1 MRARMITT
9 GTNVRRTLVVAV
21 VAALVLPALALVPT
35 PARATARRAPTSYE
49 RTVAVAIAD
58 IQDYWADTFPDVYG
72 ARYQPIPKN
81 RIFAGRPGVKLPA
94 CGGERLSYRDVADN
108 AFYCLGDNFVAY
120 DDKGLFPDLYTD
132 IGPFT
137 VALVLAHEFGHAVQD
152 RAGVFATRIVE
163 QELQA
168 DCFAGGWTE
177 DVATNGGPVPYSAG
191 DLETSLAALLQFRDA
206 PGSSPDDSSAHGS
219 AFDRVSAFQDGF
231 EFGPDR
237 CAAYE
242 RDPPLVV
249 QLPFTNRTDAQSGGN
264 VAAAKVIPL
273 TVDLLNDFYTQVES
287 EYAPLSTRDITSF
300 DSGQR
305 SSIPKCGST
314 RLEVEAVKNR
324 VFYCLDDG
332 YIAFDE
338 PFLQD
343 IYDQIGDFGVAT
355 LLANPW
361 ATYVQTIQG
370 IPGVGDNELA
380 AVLQADCYTGGWAAA
395 FWNGYLSGGTL
406 SPGDLDETVMALL
419 VYSRARGV
427 SADIPISFVRVRF
440 FRQGFFGGYQSCDYD
455 GVSRDAAKI

>member
-1 MRARMITT
+1 MRGQRA
-9 GTNVRRTLVVAV
+9 AV
-21 VAALVLPALALVPT
+21 VAAFLALVLPAGLLA
-35 PARATARRAPTSYE
+35 PAPAPAATLRAPSSYA

-58 IQDYWADTFPDVYG
+58 IQDYWADTFPDLYG
-72 ARYQPIPKN
+72 ARYQRIPKH
-81 RIFAGRPGVKLPA
+81 RIFAGRPGVKLPS
-94 CGGERLSYRDVADN
+94 CGGERVGYRDVADN
-108 AFYCLGDNFVAY
+108 AFYCVGDNFVAY
-120 DDKGLFPDLYTD
+120 DDKGLFPDLYAD
-132 IGPFT
+132 IGPFA

-152 RAGVFATRIVE
+152 RAGAFAARTVE

-191 DLETSLAALLQFRDA
+191 DLEVSLAALLQFRDA
-206 PGSSPDDSSAHGS
+206 PGSSPDDASAHGS

-231 EFGPDR
+231 EFGPQR

-242 RDPPLVV
+242 TDPPLVV
-249 QLPFTNRTDAQSGGN
+249 QLPFTNRADASSGGN
-264 VAAAKVIPL
+264 VPAADVIPL
-273 TVDLLNDFYTQVES
+273 TVDLLNDFYAQVES
-287 EYAPLSTRDITSF
+287 AYAPLSTRDIASF

-305 SSIPKCGST
+305 TSIPKCGST
-314 RLEVEAVKNR
+314 RLDVEAVKNR

-370 IPGVGDNELA
+370 IPGVDDNELA

-395 FWNGYLSGGTL
+395 FYNGYLASGSL

-440 FRQGFFGGYQSCDYD
+440 FRQGFFSGYQSCGYD
-455 GVSRDAAKI
+455 GIARDAAKI

>member
-1 MRARMITT
+1 MRT
-9 GTNVRRTLVVAV
+9 RRALGAV
-21 VAALVLPALALVPT
+21 LVAALALPLAVCT
-35 PARATARRAPTSYE
+35 AAPARATAHHASTSYG
-49 RTVAVAIAD
+49 RTITVAIAD
-58 IQDYWADTFPDVYG
+58 IQDYWADEFPDLYG
-72 ARYQPIPKN
+72 ARYQRVPKQ
-81 RIFAGRPGVKLPA
+81 RIIAGRPGVKLPS
-94 CGGERLSYRDVADN
+94 CQGERLSYRDVADN
-108 AFYCLGDNFVAY
+108 AFYCVRDNFVVY
-120 DDKGLFPDLYTD
+120 DDEHLFPDLYSD
-132 IGPFT
+132 IGPFA

-152 RAGVFATRIVE
+152 RAGVEAERTVE

-177 DVATNGGPVPYSAG
+177 HVATDGGPVPYSAG
-191 DLETSLAALLQFRDA
+191 DLEVSLAALLNFRDA
-206 PGSSPDDSSAHGS
+206 PGSSHDDPSAHGS

-231 EFGPDR
+231 EFGPER
-237 CAAYE
+237 CADYE
-242 RDPPLVV
+242 IDPPLVV
-249 QLPFTNRTDAQSGGN
+249 QLPFSSRSDANQAGN
-264 VAAAKVIPL
+264 VPAADVIPL
-273 TVDLLNDFYTQVES
+273 TVDLLNDFYTQVEPNY
-287 EYAPLSTRDITSF
+287 EPLSTRDIASF
-300 DSGQR
+300 DSSKR
-305 SSIPKCGST
+305 TSIPKCGSS

-370 IPGVGDNELA
+370 IPGVGDNTLA

-395 FWNGYLSGGTL
+395 FFNGLLSGSL

-440 FRQGFFGGYQSCDYD
+440 FRQGFFLGYRSCGYD
-455 GVSRDAAKI
+455 GIAREAAKI